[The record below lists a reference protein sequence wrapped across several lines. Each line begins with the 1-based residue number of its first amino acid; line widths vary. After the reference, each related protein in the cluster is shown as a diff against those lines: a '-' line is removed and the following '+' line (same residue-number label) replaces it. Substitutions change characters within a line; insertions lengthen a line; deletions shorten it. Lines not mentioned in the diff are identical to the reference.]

1 MIGRPARY
9 LDGLPTPPRALVMGV
24 VNVTPDS
31 FSDGGLWLEP
41 DKAIAHGRELI
52 AEGAD
57 LVDVGG
63 ESTRPGA
70 DRPSEEEELR
80 RVIPVV
86 TALAAEGALVS
97 VDTMRA
103 NVARLAIEAGAIGIN
118 DVSGGL
124 ADEHMLPLIAET
136 GVAYVCMHWRGHSHD
151 MQSRATYADVV
162 EDVIDELGQRIKA
175 AEQAGI
181 DRTKLAIDPGLGY
194 AKTAEHNWAIL
205 RGLDRLHQ
213 LELPVLVAASR
224 KTFLGRLL
232 ADQETGDLRPTRD
245 RDDASSATS
254 ALAAMA
260 GVWCVRVHAVRPS
273 LDAVRVAARWA
284 AEHHGV

>member
-1 MIGRPARY
+1 M
-9 LDGLPTPPRALVMGV
+9 
-24 VNVTPDS
+24 S
-31 FSDGGLWLEP
+31 
-41 DKAIAHGRELI
+41 KA
-52 AEGAD
+52 
-57 LVDVGG
+57 
-63 ESTRPGA
+63 S
-70 DRPSEEEELR
+70 PSR
-80 RVIPVV
+80 RVLPVV
-86 TALAAEGALVS
+86 RALAADGASVS
-97 VDTMRA
+97 IDTMRA
-103 NVARLAIEAGAIGIN
+103 NVARQAIEAGAAAVN

-124 ADEHMLPLIAET
+124 ADEAMLPLVAEAN
-136 GVAYVCMHWRGHSHD
+136 VPYICMHWRGHSQD

-162 EDVIDELGQRIKA
+162 EEVVEELADRVKA

-181 DRTKLAIDPGLGY
+181 DRGRLAIDPGLGF
-194 AKTAEHNWAIL
+194 AKTAEHNWAL
-205 RGLDRLHQ
+205 LHGLDRLHR

-232 ADQETGDLRPTRD
+232 ADQETGELRPTRD

-284 AEHHGV
+284 AEPHGV

>member
-1 MIGRPARY
+1 MIGRPVRY
-9 LDGLPTPPRALVMGV
+9 VEGLPKPPRALVSGV

-41 DKAIAHGRELI
+41 DKAIQHGRELL

-70 DRPSEEEELR
+70 ERPSEEEELR
-80 RVIPVV
+80 RVLPVV
-86 TALAAEGALVS
+86 SALAAEGALVS
-97 VDTMRA
+97 VDTMRS
-103 NVARLAIEAGAIGIN
+103 NVARQVIEAGAVAIN

-124 ADEHMLPLIAET
+124 ADDAMLPLVAEA

-151 MQSRATYADVV
+151 MQTRAAYTNVV
-162 EDVIDELGQRIKA
+162 EEVLEELGQRVKA
-175 AEQAGI
+175 AERAGI
-181 DRTKLAIDPGLGY
+181 DRSRLAVDPGLGF
-194 AKTAEHNWAIL
+194 AKTADHNWAL
-205 RGLDRLHQ
+205 LAGLERLHR

-232 ADQETGDLRPTRD
+232 ADQETGELRPTRD

-260 GVWCVRVHAVRPS
+260 GAWCVRVHAVRPS

-284 AEHHGV
+284 AEPHGD